1 MMDRLRTGC
10 GQPQQP
16 SSQGKGKVR
25 RVSTLRGV
33 FEFLNP
39 RPALERPDLLAPSV
53 LEAIRAHLPDVQVF
67 EVDPAISDTA
77 ALCEAYGLPLDP
89 MGNAV
94 LVAGKRE
101 GVERR
106 ACCLALANR
115 RVDVNNVVRKR
126 LDVRKTSFMP
136 MDEAVAASGMEYG
149 AITPVGLDG
158 WPIWLDESVAAV
170 PELVI
175 GSGVR
180 RSKLILP
187 GADLLKLPGAEL
199 VEGLTNPVG

>member
-1 MMDRLRTGC
+1 M
-10 GQPQQP
+10 
-16 SSQGKGKVR
+16 
-25 RVSTLRGV
+25 
-33 FEFLNP
+33 FEFLHP
-39 RPALERPDLLAPSV
+39 QPALERPDLLAPCT
-53 LEAIRAHLPDVQVF
+53 LEAIRAYLPDVRVF

-77 ALCEAYGLPLDP
+77 ALCEAYDLPLEP

-115 RVDVNNVVRKR
+115 RVDVNTVVRKR
-126 LDVRKTSFMP
+126 LDVRKTSFLP
-136 MDEAVAASGMEYG
+136 MEGATSASGMEYG
-149 AITPVGLDG
+149 AITPVGLNG
-158 WPIWLDESVAAV
+158 WAIWLDETVVAV
-170 PELVI
+170 PQLVI
-175 GSGVR
+175 GAGVR
-180 RSKLILP
+180 RAKLILP

>member
-1 MMDRLRTGC
+1 M
-10 GQPQQP
+10 
-16 SSQGKGKVR
+16 
-25 RVSTLRGV
+25 
-33 FEFLNP
+33 FEQLHLV
-39 RPALERPDLLAPSV
+39 PALDRPDLLAPSTY
-53 LEAIRAHLPDVQVF
+53 EAIRAHLPGTQVF
-67 EVDPAISDTA
+67 EIDPAISDTA
-77 ALCEAYGLPLDP
+77 ALCAAYGLPLDP

-101 GVERR
+101 GTERR

-136 MDEAVAASGMEYG
+136 MEEAVSASGMEYG

-158 WPIWLDESVAAV
+158 WPIWLDEFVAAV

-175 GSGVR
+175 GSGLR

-187 GADLLKLPGAEL
+187 GADLLTLPGAEL
-199 VEGLTNPVG
+199 VEGLTNPVA